1 MFEING
7 DADIQVIKDIK
18 GRSAVIIDDFYKNP
32 DELRELALSLEYT
45 DDGTAVAGLPG
56 SRAFFETPELK
67 EKLYDT
73 YLTLCTNSNIWDNP
87 NYHYTGFPAEV
98 FIENWDHLGFNI
110 NRLND
115 ASLLNKP
122 MGVVP
127 HQDRW
132 KDYVPGDESTRYHF
146 GSVIYLNTPD
156 ECAGGTDLFSYKG
169 SMSMPANEYPLWKQ
183 RLIIDW
189 NLSPDLG
196 YSLIDDEVGL
206 TRSEHILRSAR
217 EKSRLAGDGTEL
229 QKQDD
234 ENWTKPAG
242 TGWLACKTAEEKFKY
257 LQEKIKG
264 NDPYTVE
271 FRAEMKYNRMFLY
284 QGDVLHGIN
293 VDFGMFTDYHR
304 LNQIF
309 FM

>member
-1 MFEING
+1 MFEPNE
-7 DADIQVIKDIK
+7 DAEIIVVKDIK
-18 GRSAVIIDDFYKNP
+18 GRSAVIVDNFYKNP
-32 DELRELALSLEYT
+32 DEIRELALSLEYT
-45 DDGTAVAGLPG
+45 YAGRSVAALPG

-73 YLTLCTNSNIWDNP
+73 FLTLCTNSNIWENP
-87 NYHYTGFPAEV
+87 NYHFTGFPAEV
-98 FIENWDHLGFNI
+98 FSENWDHLGFNI

-115 ASLLNKP
+115 ASLLDKP
-122 MGVVP
+122 LGIIP

-156 ECAGGTDLFSYKG
+156 ECAGGTNLYSYKG
-169 SMSMPANEYPLWKQ
+169 SMRIPKTEYPLWRQ

-196 YSLIDDEVGL
+196 YSKIDDEVGL
-206 TRSEHILRSAR
+206 NHSEHILRCNR
-217 EKSRLAGDGTEL
+217 EKRRIAGDETEL
-229 QKQDD
+229 EMLDD
-234 ENWTKPAG
+234 KDWTKPAK
-242 TGWLACKTAEEKFKY
+242 TGWLAIKTDEEKIKY

-264 NDPYTVE
+264 NDPYAVE

-284 QGDVLHGIN
+284 QADVLHGQN
-293 VDFGMFTDYHR
+293 VDLGMFSNYNR
-304 LNQIF
+304 INQIF